1 MKPLAGVIL
10 AVLAIYAITAIIV
23 FWPSE
28 APDMSPQI
36 QKLETEKA
44 QAKER
49 AQAAEH
55 RAESLDAALTLARAN
70 LEAARKQVKLPPSP
84 VPGVVDQTTSL
95 DLPLWAQEELDNRA
109 SLIRSLDENLVLERK
124 QNAELKIALDGYKS
138 ALVTSEKQIECLK
151 IAHAAHVAAIKKE
164 RWKGRLEGFA
174 IGVSVGYLGGKLP

>member
-1 MKPLAGVIL
+1 MKPLAWVIL
-10 AVLAIYAITAIIV
+10 AVLAIYAITAIVV

-28 APDMSPQI
+28 VPDMSSQI

-70 LEAARKQVKLPPSP
+70 MEAARKRVKLPSSADP
-84 VPGVVDQTTSL
+84 VPLPEPDLSL
-95 DLPLWAQEELDNRA
+95 PSWAQEELDNRA
-109 SLIRSLDENLVLERK
+109 LLIRSLDENLDLERK

-138 ALVTSEKQIECLK
+138 ALLTSEKQIECLK

-174 IGVSVGYLGGKLP
+174 VGFGVGYLGGKLP

>member
-1 MKPLAGVIL
+1 MKPLAWAILVVL
-10 AVLAIYAITAIIV
+10 AVYAITAIVV

-49 AQAAEH
+49 AQAAEQ

-70 LEAARKQVKLPPSP
+70 LDAARRRAKLPPSP
-84 VPGVVDQTTSL
+84 EPSPEPDPS
-95 DLPLWAQEELDNRA
+95 LPLWAQEELDNRA
-109 SLIRSLDENLVLERK
+109 LLIRSLDENLDLERK
-124 QNAELKIALDGYKS
+124 QNAEFKIALDGYKS

-174 IGVSVGYLGGKLP
+174 IGVSVGYLGGKLL